1 MKKISFIICITL
13 LSFNLVGQSQRNG
26 FSYQALITTP
36 LNNNDFGI
44 NLPGVDKEVISYR
57 NKDICLRFTFLN
69 SSQNVEYLE
78 IQNTRTD
85 DYGMVNLVIGTGSPQ
100 NGYSWDNIYWGAE
113 SKSLK
118 VEVDYGSEFQ
128 SNCENFV
135 ELSLQELTA
144 VPYAMYA
151 PGLIGPIGPEGP
163 QGPAGADSSV
173 PGPQGPKGDIGPIGP
188 EGPQGPAGADS
199 SVPGPQGPKGDIG
212 PIGPEGPQGPAGA
225 DSSVPGPQGPQGE
238 KGDQGEPGITGPQG
252 APGSKG
258 DKGDTGAQGISV
270 TLKGTKATI
279 ADLPISGSAGDG
291 WIVTAGDGETHADG
305 SLWFWNITDG
315 KWDDIGPIVG
325 PQGDQGPE
333 GQTGSTGPQGIQG
346 ISGNEGPQGSQ
357 GLKGDKGDTGD
368 QGPQGE
374 IGPVGPTGPQGLQ
387 GATGPQG
394 LKGDKGDT
402 GDQGPQGEIGPVGP
416 TGPQGLQGATGPQ
429 GLKGDKGDTGDQGPQ
444 GEIGPAGPTGPQG
457 LKGDTGNEGPQGNP
471 GNNGNGIVSATNNG
485 DGTFTLN
492 FDDGTTFTSDD
503 LTGPLA
509 NVVEDTTPQLG
520 GDLDTNGNNINFGD
534 TDAAQ
539 FGNDANLLKIFHNGN
554 HGLVRDVSDGNL
566 YLQSDNNVIL
576 SSDSGVKIMVKG
588 IAGGATEL
596 YHNNVKK
603 FETTTVGVSI
613 FDEANIEGSTPHLT
627 LKRTDNANVPT
638 LRFKG
643 SSGSEGANISFDGI
657 NGSPNELV
665 FKTYDGSTLEERFR
679 VTTTGATV
687 SGNLSASG
695 NITSTGGALSGFD
708 AVIDVKA
715 PDGTGATMDFFSPND
730 NGKVLSYDYN
740 SDLTLQIN
748 DGLGEGFN
756 CLIVQKGVGKIIFE
770 AMPGANVVLI
780 NRQGHN
786 KTAGQ
791 YAVVSIINIGKDGN
805 NNDLILIGGDTG
817 L

>member
-1 MKKISFIICITL
+1 MKKIFIILCMTL

-173 PGPQGPKGDIGPIGP
+173 PGPQGPKGDIGPTGP

-212 PIGPEGPQGPAGA
+212 PTGPEGPQGPAGA
-225 DSSVPGPQGPQGE
+225 DSSVPGPQGPQGQ
-238 KGDQGEPGITGPQG
+238 KGDQGEPGITGAQG

-291 WIVTAGDGETHADG
+291 WIVTAGDGGIHADG

-346 ISGNEGPQGSQ
+346 ISGNEGPQG
-357 GLKGDKGDTGD
+357 
-368 QGPQGE
+368 
-374 IGPVGPTGPQGLQ
+374 
-387 GATGPQG
+387 PQG
-394 LKGDKGDT
+394 LKKGYT
-402 GDQGPQGEIGPVGP
+402 
-416 TGPQGLQGATGPQ
+416 
-429 GLKGDKGDTGDQGPQ
+429 
-444 GEIGPAGPTGPQG
+444 
-457 LKGDTGNEGPQGNP
+457 
-471 GNNGNGIVSATNNG
+471 
-485 DGTFTLN
+485 
-492 FDDGTTFTSDD
+492 
-503 LTGPLA
+503 
-509 NVVEDTTPQLG
+509 
-520 GDLDTNGNNINFGD
+520 
-534 TDAAQ
+534 
-539 FGNDANLLKIFHNGN
+539 
-554 HGLVRDVSDGNL
+554 R
-566 YLQSDNNVIL
+566 
-576 SSDSGVKIMVKG
+576 
-588 IAGGATEL
+588 
-596 YHNNVKK
+596 
-603 FETTTVGVSI
+603 
-613 FDEANIEGSTPHLT
+613 
-627 LKRTDNANVPT
+627 
-638 LRFKG
+638 
-643 SSGSEGANISFDGI
+643 
-657 NGSPNELV
+657 
-665 FKTYDGSTLEERFR
+665 
-679 VTTTGATV
+679 
-687 SGNLSASG
+687 
-695 NITSTGGALSGFD
+695 
-708 AVIDVKA
+708 
-715 PDGTGATMDFFSPND
+715 
-730 NGKVLSYDYN
+730 
-740 SDLTLQIN
+740 
-748 DGLGEGFN
+748 
-756 CLIVQKGVGKIIFE
+756 
-770 AMPGANVVLI
+770 
-780 NRQGHN
+780 
-786 KTAGQ
+786 
-791 YAVVSIINIGKDGN
+791 
-805 NNDLILIGGDTG
+805 
-817 L
+817 

>member
-1 MKKISFIICITL
+1 M
-13 LSFNLVGQSQRNG
+13 
-26 FSYQALITTP
+26 ITTP
-36 LNNNDFGI
+36 LNNNDVGI

-57 NKDICLRFTFLN
+57 NKDICLRFTFSN

-173 PGPQGPKGDIGPIGP
+173 PGPQGPKGDIGPTGP

-199 SVPGPQGPKGDIG
+199 SVPGPQG
-212 PIGPEGPQGPAGA
+212 
-225 DSSVPGPQGPQGE
+225 SQGE
-238 KGDQGEPGITGPQG
+238 KGDQGEPGITGAQG

-279 ADLPISGSAGDG
+279 TDLPISGSAGDG
-291 WIVTAGDGETHADG
+291 WIVTAGGGGIHADG

-346 ISGNEGPQGSQ
+346 ISGNEGPQGPQ
-357 GLKGDKGDTGD
+357 GVKGDTGD
-368 QGPQGE
+368 
-374 IGPVGPTGPQGLQ
+374 
-387 GATGPQG
+387 
-394 LKGDKGDT
+394 
-402 GDQGPQGEIGPVGP
+402 
-416 TGPQGLQGATGPQ
+416 
-429 GLKGDKGDTGDQGPQ
+429 
-444 GEIGPAGPTGPQG
+444 
-457 LKGDTGNEGPQGNP
+457 EGPQGIP
-471 GNNGNGIVSATNNG
+471 GTDGNGIVSATNNG

-492 FDDGTTFTSDD
+492 FDDGTTFTTDD
-503 LTGPLA
+503 LSGPLA

-520 GDLDTNGNNINFGD
+520 GDLDTYGNDINFGD

-539 FGNDANLLKIFHNGN
+539 FGNDANLLKIFHNGG
-554 HGLVRDVSDGNL
+554 HGIVRDVSSGSL

-576 SSDSGVKIMVKG
+576 STDSGTKIMVKG
-588 IAGGATEL
+588 IGSGATEL

-603 FETTTVGVSI
+603 FETTTGGVSI
-613 FDEANIEGSTPHLT
+613 NDEAQIEGSTPHLT

-657 NGSPNELV
+657 NGSPNELI
-665 FKTYDGSTLEERFR
+665 FKTYDASTLEERFR

-695 NITSTGGALSGFD
+695 NITSSEGSIFGFD
-708 AVIDVKA
+708 AEINNTASTAGDSFLSA
-715 PDGTGATMDFFSPND
+715 SD
-730 NGKVLSYDYN
+730 NGKVRTFDDSVNGAATDIILY
-740 SDLTLQIN
+740 IPE
-748 DGLGEGFN
+748 GLGEGFN
-756 CLIVQKGVGKIIFE
+756 CLIVQKGNGQVNFEIFQDH
-770 AMPGANVVLI
+770 NVILL

>member
-1 MKKISFIICITL
+1 MKKIFL
-13 LSFNLVGQSQRNG
+13 LLFTSLLTFNLAGQTQRNG

-36 LNNNDFGI
+36 LNNNNVGI
-44 NLPGVDKEVISYR
+44 NLPGVDKEVIAYR
-57 NKDICLRFTFLN
+57 NKDLCLRFTFLDT
-69 SSQNVEYLE
+69 SQNIEYSE

-85 DYGMVNLVIGTGSPQ
+85 DYGMVNLVIGTGSPEI
-100 NGYSWDNIYWGAE
+100 GYSWDNMFWGAD
-113 SKSLK
+113 SKYLK
-118 VEVDYGSEFQ
+118 VEVDYGSESQ

-151 PGLIGPIGPEGP
+151 PGLIGPTGPEGP

-173 PGPQGPKGDIGPIGP
+173 PGPQGPKGDIGQTGP

-199 SVPGPQGPKGDIG
+199 SVPGPQGL
-212 PIGPEGPQGPAGA
+212 QG
-225 DSSVPGPQGPQGE
+225 Q
-238 KGDQGEPGITGPQG
+238 KGDQGEPGITGAQG

-258 DKGDTGAQGISV
+258 DKGDTGAQGVSV

-291 WIVTAGDGETHADG
+291 WIVTTGNGGNHADG

-325 PQGDQGPE
+325 PQGDQGPQ

-346 ISGNEGPQGSQ
+346 ISGNQGPQGIQ
-357 GLKGDKGDTGD
+357 GIQGEKGDPGEQGIKGEKGDPGEQGIQGEKGDPGEQGIQGIQGIQGEKGDPGEQGIQGEKGDPGEQGIQGIQGVQGDKGDPGE
-368 QGPQGE
+368 QG
-374 IGPVGPTGPQGLQ
+374 IQ
-387 GATGPQG
+387 GATGN
-394 LKGDKGDT
+394 D
-402 GDQGPQGEIGPVGP
+402 
-416 TGPQGLQGATGPQ
+416 
-429 GLKGDKGDTGDQGPQ
+429 
-444 GEIGPAGPTGPQG
+444 
-457 LKGDTGNEGPQGNP
+457 
-471 GNNGNGIVSATNNG
+471 GNGIVSATNNG

-492 FDDGTTFTSDD
+492 FDDGTTFTTDD

-520 GDLDTNGNNINFGD
+520 GDLDTNGNNINFGG

-566 YLQSDNNVIL
+566 YLQSDNKVIL
-576 SSDSGVKIMVKG
+576 SSDSGVKMMVRG

-603 FETTTVGVSI
+603 FETTTGGVSI
-613 FDEANIEGSTPHLT
+613 FDETHIEGATPHLT
-627 LKRTDNANVPT
+627 LRRTDNANVPT
-638 LRFKG
+638 IRFKG
-643 SSGSEGANISFDGI
+643 SADSIGASISFDGTT
-657 NGSPNELV
+657 NGTANELI
-665 FKTYDGSTLEERFR
+665 FKTYDNTTLAERFR
-679 VTTTGATV
+679 VTTSGATV
-687 SGNLSASG
+687 SGNLSTSG
-695 NITSTGGALSGFD
+695 NLTSSSGALSGFD
-708 AVIDVKA
+708 AVIDLKE
-715 PDGTGATMDFFSPND
+715 PDITGAAMDFISPND

-740 SDLTLQIN
+740 FDLSLQIN

-770 AMPGANVVLI
+770 AMSGQNVVLI

-791 YAVVSIINIGKDGN
+791 YAVVSIINIGKDDN

-817 L
+817 F

>member
-1 MKKISFIICITL
+1 MKKIFLLLLTSL
-13 LSFNLVGQSQRNG
+13 LSFNLAGQTQRNG

-36 LNNNDFGI
+36 LNNNDVGI

-173 PGPQGPKGDIGPIGP
+173 PGPQGPKGDIGPT
-188 EGPQGPAGADS
+188 
-199 SVPGPQGPKGDIG
+199 
-212 PIGPEGPQGPAGA
+212 GPEGPQGPAGA

-238 KGDQGEPGITGPQG
+238 KGDQGEPGITGAQG

-346 ISGNEGPQGSQ
+346 ISGNEGPQGPQ
-357 GLKGDKGDTGD
+357 GVKGDTGD
-368 QGPQGE
+368 EGPQGPQG
-374 IGPVGPTGPQGLQ
+374 V
-387 GATGPQG
+387 
-394 LKGDKGDT
+394 KGDT
-402 GDQGPQGEIGPVGP
+402 GD
-416 TGPQGLQGATGPQ
+416 
-429 GLKGDKGDTGDQGPQ
+429 
-444 GEIGPAGPTGPQG
+444 
-457 LKGDTGNEGPQGNP
+457 EGPQGIP
-471 GNNGNGIVSATNNG
+471 GTDGNGIVSATNNG

-492 FDDGTTFTSDD
+492 FDDGTTFTTDD
-503 LTGPLA
+503 LSGPLA

-520 GDLDTNGNNINFGD
+520 GDLDTYGNDINFGD

-539 FGNDANLLKIFHNGN
+539 FGNDANLLKIFHNGG
-554 HGLVRDVSDGNL
+554 HGIVRDVSSGSL

-576 SSDSGVKIMVKG
+576 STDSGTKIMVKG
-588 IAGGATEL
+588 IGSGATEL

-603 FETTTVGVSI
+603 FETTTGGVSI
-613 FDEANIEGSTPHLT
+613 NDEAQIEGSTPHLT
-627 LKRTDNANVPT
+627 LQRTDNANVPT

-657 NGSPNELV
+657 NGSPNELI
-665 FKTYDGSTLEERFR
+665 FKTYDASTLEERFR

-695 NITSTGGALSGFD
+695 NITSSEGSIFGFD
-708 AVIDVKA
+708 AEINNTASTAGDSFLSA
-715 PDGTGATMDFFSPND
+715 SD
-730 NGKVLSYDYN
+730 NGKVRTFDDSVNGAATDIILY
-740 SDLTLQIN
+740 IPE
-748 DGLGEGFN
+748 GLGEGFN
-756 CLIVQKGVGKIIFE
+756 CLIVQKGNGQVNFEIFQDH
-770 AMPGANVVLI
+770 NVILL

>member
-1 MKKISFIICITL
+1 MKKISLIICITL

-36 LNNNDFGI
+36 LNNNDVGI

-100 NGYSWDNIYWGAE
+100 NGYSWNNISWGAE

-118 VEVDYGSEFQ
+118 VEVDYGSDFQ

-151 PGLIGPIGPEGP
+151 PGLIGPTGPEGP

-173 PGPQGPKGDIGPIGP
+173 PGPQGPKGDIGPTGP

-212 PIGPEGPQGPAGA
+212 PTGPEGPQGPAGA
-225 DSSVPGPQGPQGE
+225 DSSVPGPQGPQGQ
-238 KGDQGEPGITGPQG
+238 KGDQGEPGITGAQG

-291 WIVTAGDGETHADG
+291 WIVTTGDGGIHADG

-325 PQGDQGPE
+325 PQGDQGPQ
-333 GQTGSTGPQGIQG
+333 GQTGSTGPQGQQG
-346 ISGNEGPQGSQ
+346 TAGN
-357 GLKGDKGDTGD
+357 D
-368 QGPQGE
+368 
-374 IGPVGPTGPQGLQ
+374 

-394 LKGDKGDT
+394 PPGADGVD
-402 GDQGPQGEIGPVGP
+402 GQD
-416 TGPQGLQGATGPQ
+416 GATGPQ
-429 GLKGDKGDTGDQGPQ
+429 GPPGADGADGVVGATGLDGADGDSAY
-444 GEIGPAGPTGPQG
+444 EIWLSLGN
-457 LKGDTGNEGPQGNP
+457 TGNQQDFIN
-471 GNNGNGIVSATNNG
+471 S
-485 DGTFTLN
+485 
-492 FDDGTTFTSDD
+492 
-503 LTGPLA
+503 LTGPLG

-520 GDLDTNGNNINFGD
+520 GDLDTNGNNINFDD
-534 TDAAQ
+534 TYKAQ
-539 FGNDANLLKIFHNGN
+539 FGNDADLNIFHNGG
-554 HGLVRDVSDGNL
+554 HGIVRDVSAGSL

-576 SSDSGVKIMVKG
+576 STDSGTKVMVKG
-588 IAGGATEL
+588 IGSGATEL

-603 FETTTVGVSI
+603 FETTTGGVSI
-613 FDEANIEGSTPHLT
+613 FDQAILEGSTPHLT
-627 LKRTDNANVPT
+627 LRRTDNANVPT

-643 SSGSEGANISFDGI
+643 SSGSEGASIGFDGI
-657 NGSPNELV
+657 NGSPNELI
-665 FKTYDGSTLEERFR
+665 FKTYDGSTLAERFR
-679 VTTTGATV
+679 VTTSGATV

-695 NITSTGGALSGFD
+695 STPITSSEGALFGFD

-715 PDGTGATMDFFSPND
+715 PDGTGAAMDFFSPND

-740 SDLTLQIN
+740 FDLTLQIN

-770 AMPGANVVLI
+770 AMPGANLVLI

>member
-1 MKKISFIICITL
+1 MKKIFLLICISF

-36 LNNNDFGI
+36 LNNNDVGI

-57 NKDICLRFTFLN
+57 NKDICLRFTFLD
-69 SSQNVEYLE
+69 SSQNVEYTE

-85 DYGMVNLVIGTGSPQ
+85 DYGMVSLVIGTGSPQ
-100 NGYSWDNIYWGAE
+100 NGYSWDNISWGLE

-118 VEVDYGSEFQ
+118 VEVDYGSEPQ
-128 SNCENFV
+128 TYCENFV

-151 PGLIGPIGPEGP
+151 PGLIGPTGPEGP

-173 PGPQGPKGDIGPIGP
+173 PGPQGPKGDIGPTGP

-199 SVPGPQGPKGDIG
+199 SVPGPRGLQG
-212 PIGPEGPQGPAGA
+212 Q
-225 DSSVPGPQGPQGE
+225 
-238 KGDQGEPGITGPQG
+238 KGDQGEPGITGAQG

-258 DKGDTGAQGISV
+258 DKGDTGAQGVSV

-291 WIVTAGDGETHADG
+291 WIVTTGNGGIHADG

-325 PQGDQGPE
+325 PQGDQGPQ
-333 GQTGSTGPQGIQG
+333 GQTGSTGPQGQQG
-346 ISGNEGPQGSQ
+346 IPGNDGAIGPPGPPGADGQDGETGPPGPPGTDGQ
-357 GLKGDKGDTGD
+357 DGAPGPKGD
-368 QGPQGE
+368 QGADGSDGSSAYQIWIDAGNTGTE
-374 IGPVGPTGPQGLQ
+374 AQFLASLVGPSGNDGTDGADGQDGEPGP
-387 GATGPQG
+387 
-394 LKGDKGDT
+394 K
-402 GDQGPQGEIGPVGP
+402 GDQGADGSDGSSAYQIWIDAGNTGTEAQFLASLVGP
-416 TGPQGLQGATGPQ
+416 S
-429 GLKGDKGDTGDQGPQ
+429 
-444 GEIGPAGPTGPQG
+444 
-457 LKGDTGNEGPQGNP
+457 GN
-471 GNNGNGIVSATNNG
+471 
-485 DGTFTLN
+485 DGTDGASG
-492 FDDGTTFTSDD
+492 DDGDSAYEIWKS
-503 LTGPLA
+503 LGNTGTEQDYINSFLA
-509 NVVEDTTPQLG
+509 NVVEDIIPQLG
-520 GDLDTNGNNINFGD
+520 GDLDTNGNNINFGG

-566 YLQSDNNVIL
+566 YLQSDNKVIL
-576 SSDSGVKIMVKG
+576 SSDSGVKMMVRG

-603 FETTTVGVSI
+603 FETTTGGVSI
-613 FDEANIEGSTPHLT
+613 FDETHIEGATPHLT
-627 LKRTDNANVPT
+627 LRRTDNANVPT

-643 SSGSEGANISFDGI
+643 SSNSIGASISFDGT
-657 NGSPNELV
+657 NGTANELI
-665 FKTYDGSTLEERFR
+665 FKTYDNNSTLAERFR
-679 VTTTGATV
+679 VTRNGAKVTGNFEIDSIVT
-687 SGNLSASG
+687 SG
-695 NITSTGGALSGFD
+695 NITSSGGALSGFD
-708 AVIDVKA
+708 AVISEKVSVN
-715 PDGTGATMDFFSPND
+715 DGASMEAISAND

-740 SDLTLQIN
+740 FDLTLLI
-748 DGLGEGFN
+748 GELGEGFN

-770 AMPGANVVLI
+770 AMPQRDVVLI

-817 L
+817 F

>member
-1 MKKISFIICITL
+1 MKKIFLLLCISL
-13 LSFNLVGQSQRNG
+13 LSLNLVGQSQRNG

-36 LNNNDFGI
+36 LNNNDVGI

-57 NKDICLRFTFLN
+57 NKDICLKFTFLN
-69 SSQNVEYLE
+69 SSQNIEYTE

-100 NGYSWDNIYWGAE
+100 NGYSWDNISWGAE

-118 VEVDYGSEFQ
+118 VEVDYGSESQ
-128 SNCENFV
+128 TYCENFV

-151 PGLIGPIGPEGP
+151 PGLIGPT
-163 QGPAGADSSV
+163 GPA
-173 PGPQGPKGDIGPIGP
+173 
-188 EGPQGPAGADS
+188 
-199 SVPGPQGPKGDIG
+199 
-212 PIGPEGPQGPAGA
+212 GPQGPAGA
-225 DSSVPGPQGPQGE
+225 DSSVPGPQGPQGDIGPTGPAGPQGHAGADSSVPGPQGPKGQ
-238 KGDQGEPGITGPQG
+238 KGDQGEPGITGAQG

-258 DKGDTGAQGISV
+258 DKGDTGAQGVSV

-291 WIVTAGDGETHADG
+291 WIVTTGNGGNHADG

-333 GQTGSTGPQGIQG
+333 GQTGSTGPQGQQG
-346 ISGNEGPQGSQ
+346 IPGN
-357 GLKGDKGDTGD
+357 D
-368 QGPQGE
+368 
-374 IGPVGPTGPQGLQ
+374 

-394 LKGDKGDT
+394 PPGADGAD
-402 GDQGPQGEIGPVGP
+402 GQD
-416 TGPQGLQGATGPQ
+416 GATGPQ
-429 GLKGDKGDTGDQGPQ
+429 GPPGADGTDGQDG
-444 GEIGPAGPTGPQG
+444 ATGPQG
-457 LKGDTGNEGPQGNP
+457 PPGADGTDGQDGATGPQGPP
-471 GNNGNGIVSATNNG
+471 GA
-485 DGTFTLN
+485 DGT
-492 FDDGTTFTSDD
+492 DGQDGATGPQGPPGADGADGADGATGLDGADGDSAYEIWLSLGNTGNQQDFINS
-503 LTGPLA
+503 LTGPLG
-509 NVVEDTTPQLG
+509 NVVEDPTPQLG
-520 GDLDTNGNNINFGD
+520 GDLDTNGNNINFGG

-566 YLQSDNNVIL
+566 YLQSDNKVIL
-576 SSDSGVKIMVKG
+576 SSDSGVKMMVRG

-603 FETTTVGVSI
+603 FETTTGGVSI
-613 FDEANIEGSTPHLT
+613 FDETHIEGATPHLT
-627 LKRTDNANVPT
+627 LRRTDNANVPT
-638 LRFKG
+638 IRFKG
-643 SSGSEGANISFDGI
+643 SADSIGASISFDGTT
-657 NGSPNELV
+657 NGTANELI
-665 FKTYDGSTLEERFR
+665 FKTYDNTTLAERFR
-679 VTTTGATV
+679 VTTSGATV
-687 SGNLSASG
+687 SGNLSTSG
-695 NITSTGGALSGFD
+695 NLTSSGGALSGFD
-708 AVIDVKA
+708 AVIDLKE
-715 PDGTGATMDFFSPND
+715 PDITGAAMDFISPND

-740 SDLTLQIN
+740 FDLSLQIN

-770 AMPGANVVLI
+770 AMSGQNVVLI

-791 YAVVSIINIGKDGN
+791 YAVVSIINIGKDDN

>member
-1 MKKISFIICITL
+1 MKKIFL
-13 LSFNLVGQSQRNG
+13 LLFTSLLTFNLAGQTQRNG

-36 LNNNDFGI
+36 LNNNNVGI
-44 NLPGVDKEVISYR
+44 NLPGVDKEVIAYR
-57 NKDICLRFTFLN
+57 NKDLCLRFTFLDT
-69 SSQNVEYLE
+69 SQNIEYSE

-85 DYGMVNLVIGTGSPQ
+85 DYGMVNLVIGTGSPEI
-100 NGYSWDNIYWGAE
+100 GYSWDNMFWGAD
-113 SKSLK
+113 SKYLK
-118 VEVDYGSEFQ
+118 VEVDYGSESQ

-151 PGLIGPIGPEGP
+151 PGLIGPTGPEGPKGPKGDIGQTGPEGP
-163 QGPAGADSSV
+163 QGPAGADSSI
-173 PGPQGPKGDIGPIGP
+173 PGPQGL
-188 EGPQGPAGADS
+188 QG
-199 SVPGPQGPKGDIG
+199 Q
-212 PIGPEGPQGPAGA
+212 
-225 DSSVPGPQGPQGE
+225 
-238 KGDQGEPGITGPQG
+238 KGDQGEPGITGAQG

-258 DKGDTGAQGISV
+258 DKGDTGAQGVSV

-291 WIVTAGDGETHADG
+291 WIVTTGNGGNHADG

-333 GQTGSTGPQGIQG
+333 GQTGSTGPQGQQG
-346 ISGNEGPQGSQ
+346 IPGN
-357 GLKGDKGDTGD
+357 D
-368 QGPQGE
+368 
-374 IGPVGPTGPQGLQ
+374 

-394 LKGDKGDT
+394 PPGADGAD
-402 GDQGPQGEIGPVGP
+402 GQD
-416 TGPQGLQGATGPQ
+416 GATGPQ
-429 GLKGDKGDTGDQGPQ
+429 GPPGADGTDGQDG
-444 GEIGPAGPTGPQG
+444 ATGPQG
-457 LKGDTGNEGPQGNP
+457 PPGADGTDGQDGATGPQGPP
-471 GNNGNGIVSATNNG
+471 GA
-485 DGTFTLN
+485 DGTDGQDGATGPQGPPGA
-492 FDDGTTFTSDD
+492 DGTDGQDGATGPQGPPGADGADGADGATGLDGADGDSAYEIWLSLGNTGNQQDFINS
-503 LTGPLA
+503 LTGPLG
-509 NVVEDTTPQLG
+509 NVVEDPTPQLG
-520 GDLDTNGNNINFGD
+520 GDLDTNGNNINFDG

-603 FETTTVGVSI
+603 FETTTGGVSI
-613 FDEANIEGSTPHLT
+613 FDETHIEGATPHLT
-627 LKRTDNANVPT
+627 LRRTDNANVPT
-638 LRFKG
+638 IRFKG
-643 SSGSEGANISFDGI
+643 SADSIGASISFDGTT
-657 NGSPNELV
+657 NGTANELI
-665 FKTYDGSTLEERFR
+665 FKTYDNTTLAERFR
-679 VTTTGATV
+679 VTTSGATV
-687 SGNLSASG
+687 SGNLSTSG
-695 NITSTGGALSGFD
+695 NLTSSAGALSGFD
-708 AVIDVKA
+708 AVINLKE
-715 PDGTGATMDFFSPND
+715 PDITGAAMDFISPND

-740 SDLTLQIN
+740 FDLSLQIN

-770 AMPGANVVLI
+770 AMSGQNVVLI

>member
-1 MKKISFIICITL
+1 MKKIFILLCISF

-26 FSYQALITTP
+26 FSFQALITTP
-36 LNNNDFGI
+36 LNNNDYGI
-44 NLPGVDKEVISYR
+44 NLPGVDKEVISYS
-57 NKDICLRFTFLN
+57 NKDICLRFTFLD
-69 SSQNVEYLE
+69 SSQNVEYTE

-100 NGYSWDNIYWGAE
+100 NGYSWDNISWGVE

-118 VEVDYGSEFQ
+118 VEVDYGSEPQ
-128 SNCENFV
+128 TYCENFV

-151 PGLIGPIGPEGP
+151 PGLIGPTGPEGP

-173 PGPQGPKGDIGPIGP
+173 PGPQGPKGDIGPTGP

-199 SVPGPQGPKGDIG
+199 SVPGPQGL
-212 PIGPEGPQGPAGA
+212 QG
-225 DSSVPGPQGPQGE
+225 Q
-238 KGDQGEPGITGPQG
+238 KGDQGEPGITGAQG

-258 DKGDTGAQGISV
+258 DKGDTGAQGVSV

-291 WIVTAGDGETHADG
+291 WIVTTGNGGNHADG

-325 PQGDQGPE
+325 PQGDQGPQ
-333 GQTGSTGPQGIQG
+333 GQTGSTGPQGQQG
-346 ISGNEGPQGSQ
+346 IPGN
-357 GLKGDKGDTGD
+357 D
-368 QGPQGE
+368 
-374 IGPVGPTGPQGLQ
+374 
-387 GATGPQG
+387 GATGPSGNDGTDGADGQDG
-394 LKGDKGDT
+394 APGPK
-402 GDQGPQGEIGPVGP
+402 GDQGADGSDGSSAYQIWIDAGNTGTEAQFLASLVGP
-416 TGPQGLQGATGPQ
+416 SGNDGTDGATG
-429 GLKGDKGDTGDQGPQ
+429 
-444 GEIGPAGPTGPQG
+444 
-457 LKGDTGNEGPQGNP
+457 
-471 GNNGNGIVSATNNG
+471 
-485 DGTFTLN
+485 
-492 FDDGTTFTSDD
+492 DDGDSAYEIWKS
-503 LTGPLA
+503 LGNTGTEQDYINSFLV
-509 NVVEDTTPQLG
+509 NVVEDIIPQLG
-520 GDLDTNGNNINFGD
+520 GDLDTNGNNINFGG

-539 FGNDANLLKIFHNGN
+539 FGNDTNLLKIFHNGN

-566 YLQSDNNVIL
+566 YLQSDNKVIL
-576 SSDSGVKIMVKG
+576 SSDSGVKMMVRG

-603 FETTTVGVSI
+603 FETTTGGVSI
-613 FDEANIEGSTPHLT
+613 FDEAILQGSTPHLT
-627 LKRTDNANVPT
+627 LRRTDNASVPT

-643 SSGSEGANISFDGI
+643 SLGTEGANIGFDGI
-657 NGSPNELV
+657 NGSANELI
-665 FKTYDGSTLEERFR
+665 FKTYDGLTLAERFR
-679 VTTTGATV
+679 VTTSGATV

-708 AVIDVKA
+708 AVISEKVS
-715 PDGTGATMDFFSPND
+715 DGTGAGGEFISAND

-740 SDLTLQIN
+740 IDLTLKIM

-770 AMPGANVVLI
+770 AMQGENVVLI

-791 YAVVSIINIGKDGN
+791 YAVVSIINIGIDGN
-805 NNDLILIGGDTG
+805 GDDLILIGGDTG
-817 L
+817 M

>member
-1 MKKISFIICITL
+1 MKKIFLLLCISF

-36 LNNNDFGI
+36 LNNNDVGI
-44 NLPGVDKEVISYR
+44 NLPGVDKEIISYR

-69 SSQNVEYLE
+69 TSQNIEYVE

-100 NGYSWDNIYWGAE
+100 NGYSWDNISWGAE

-118 VEVDYGSEFQ
+118 VEVDYGSESQ
-128 SNCENFV
+128 TYCENFV

-151 PGLIGPIGPEGP
+151 PGLIGPTGPEGP

-173 PGPQGPKGDIGPIGP
+173 PGPRGLQGH
-188 EGPQGPAGADS
+188 
-199 SVPGPQGPKGDIG
+199 
-212 PIGPEGPQGPAGA
+212 
-225 DSSVPGPQGPQGE
+225 
-238 KGDQGEPGITGPQG
+238 KGDQGEPGITGAQG
-252 APGSKG
+252 SPGSKG
-258 DKGDTGAQGISV
+258 DKGDTGAQGVSV

-279 ADLPISGSAGDG
+279 EDLPISGSAGDG
-291 WIVTAGDGETHADG
+291 WIVTTGNGGIHADG

-325 PQGDQGPE
+325 PQGDQGPQ
-333 GQTGSTGPQGIQG
+333 GQSGSTGPQGQQG
-346 ISGNEGPQGSQ
+346 IPGNDGQDGAPGP
-357 GLKGDKGDTGD
+357 KGD
-368 QGPQGE
+368 QGADGSDGSSAYQIWIDAGNTGTE
-374 IGPVGPTGPQGLQ
+374 AQFLASLVGPS
-387 GATGPQG
+387 
-394 LKGDKGDT
+394 
-402 GDQGPQGEIGPVGP
+402 
-416 TGPQGLQGATGPQ
+416 
-429 GLKGDKGDTGDQGPQ
+429 
-444 GEIGPAGPTGPQG
+444 
-457 LKGDTGNEGPQGNP
+457 GN
-471 GNNGNGIVSATNNG
+471 
-485 DGTFTLN
+485 DGTDGASG
-492 FDDGTTFTSDD
+492 DDGDSAYEIWKS
-503 LTGPLA
+503 LGNTGTEQDYINSFLA
-509 NVVEDTTPQLG
+509 NVVEDIIPQLG
-520 GDLDTNGNNINFGD
+520 GDLDTNGNNINFGG

-566 YLQSDNNVIL
+566 YLQSDNKVIL
-576 SSDSGVKIMVKG
+576 SSDSGVKMMVRG

-603 FETTTVGVSI
+603 FETTTGGVSI
-613 FDEANIEGSTPHLT
+613 FDETHIEGATPHLT
-627 LKRTDNANVPT
+627 LRRTDNANVPT

-643 SSGSEGANISFDGI
+643 SANSIGASIDFDGTT
-657 NGSPNELV
+657 NGTANELI
-665 FKTYDGSTLEERFR
+665 FKTYDNTTLAERFR
-679 VTTTGATV
+679 VTTSGATV

-695 NITSTGGALSGFD
+695 NLTSSGGALSGFD
-708 AVIDVKA
+708 AVIDLKE
-715 PDGTGATMDFFSPND
+715 PDITGAAMDFISPND

-740 SDLTLQIN
+740 FDLSLQIN

-770 AMPGANVVLI
+770 AMSGQNVVLI

-791 YAVVSIINIGKDGN
+791 YAVVSIINIGKDDN

-817 L
+817 F

>member
-1 MKKISFIICITL
+1 MKKIFIISCISSL
-13 LSFNLVGQSQRNG
+13 FCFNLVGQSQRNG

-36 LNNNDFGI
+36 LNNNDVGI

-57 NKDICLRFTFLN
+57 NKDICLRFTFLD
-69 SSQNVEYLE
+69 SSQNIEYSE

-85 DYGMVNLVIGTGSPQ
+85 DYGMVNLVIGTGSPE
-100 NGYSWDNIYWGAE
+100 NGYLWDNILWGAE

-118 VEVDYGSEFQ
+118 VEVDYGYDFQ
-128 SNCENFV
+128 TNCENFV

-151 PGLIGPIGPEGP
+151 PGLIGPTGPEGP

-173 PGPQGPKGDIGPIGP
+173 PGPQGPKGDIGPP
-188 EGPQGPAGADS
+188 
-199 SVPGPQGPKGDIG
+199 
-212 PIGPEGPQGPAGA
+212 GPEGPQGPAGA
-225 DSSVPGPQGPQGE
+225 DSSVPGPQGPQGQ
-238 KGDQGEPGITGPQG
+238 KGDQGQPGITGAQG

-258 DKGDTGAQGISV
+258 DKGDTGAQGVSV

-279 ADLPISGSAGDG
+279 ADLPMSGSAGDG
-291 WIVTAGDGETHADG
+291 WIVTTGDGGIHADG
-305 SLWFWNITDG
+305 SLWFWNVTES

-346 ISGNEGPQGSQ
+346 ISGNEGPQGPQ
-357 GLKGDKGDTGD
+357 GTKGDTGD
-368 QGPQGE
+368 QGPQG
-374 IGPVGPTGPQGLQ
+374 V
-387 GATGPQG
+387 
-394 LKGDKGDT
+394 KGDT
-402 GDQGPQGEIGPVGP
+402 GDQGPQG
-416 TGPQGLQGATGPQ
+416 PQGV
-429 GLKGDKGDTGDQGPQ
+429 KGDTGDQGLQ
-444 GEIGPAGPTGPQG
+444 GI
-457 LKGDTGNEGPQGNP
+457 P

-520 GDLDTNGNNINFGD
+520 GDLDTNGNNINFGG

-539 FGNDANLLKIFHNGN
+539 FGNDGNLLKIFHNGN

-566 YLQSDNNVIL
+566 YLQSDNKVIL
-576 SSDSGVKIMVKG
+576 SSDSGVKMMVRG

-603 FETTTVGVSI
+603 FETTTGGVSI
-613 FDEANIEGSTPHLT
+613 FDETHIEGITPHLT
-627 LKRTDNANVPT
+627 LRRTDNANVPT
-638 LRFKG
+638 IRFKG
-643 SSGSEGANISFDGI
+643 SADSIGASISFDGTT
-657 NGSPNELV
+657 NGTANELI

-679 VTTTGATV
+679 VTTSGATV
-687 SGNLSASG
+687 SGNLSTSG
-695 NITSTGGALSGFD
+695 NLTSSAGALSGFD
-708 AVIDVKA
+708 AVINLKE
-715 PDGTGATMDFFSPND
+715 PDITGAAMDFISPND

-740 SDLTLQIN
+740 FDLSLQIN

-770 AMPGANVVLI
+770 AMQGANVVLI

-791 YAVVSIINIGKDGN
+791 YAVVSIINIGKDDN

>member
-1 MKKISFIICITL
+1 MKKIFLLLCLSL
-13 LSFNLVGQSQRNG
+13 LSFNLIGQGQRNG

-36 LNNNDFGI
+36 LNNNDVGI
-44 NLPGVDKEVISYR
+44 NLPGVDKKVTAYR
-57 NKDICLRFTFLN
+57 NKDICLRFTFLD
-69 SSQNVEYLE
+69 SSQNVEYSE

-85 DYGMVNLVIGTGSPQ
+85 DYGMVNLVIGTGSPEI
-100 NGYSWDNIYWGAE
+100 GYSWDNIRWGAD

-118 VEVDYGSEFQ
+118 VEVDYGSESQ
-128 SNCENFV
+128 TNCENFV

-151 PGLIGPIGPEGP
+151 PGLIGPTGSEGP

-173 PGPQGPKGDIGPIGP
+173 PGPQGPKGDIGPTGP

-199 SVPGPQGPKGDIG
+199 SVPGPRGIQG
-212 PIGPEGPQGPAGA
+212 Q
-225 DSSVPGPQGPQGE
+225 
-238 KGDQGEPGITGPQG
+238 KGDQGESGPEGPQG

-258 DKGDTGAQGISV
+258 DKGDTGAQGVSI

-291 WIVTAGDGETHADG
+291 WIVTTGDGGIHADG

-315 KWDDIGPIVG
+315 KWDDIGAIVG
-325 PQGDQGPE
+325 PQGDQGPQ
-333 GQTGSTGPQGIQG
+333 GQTGSTGPQGQQG
-346 ISGNEGPQGSQ
+346 IPGN
-357 GLKGDKGDTGD
+357 D
-368 QGPQGE
+368 
-374 IGPVGPTGPQGLQ
+374 
-387 GATGPQG
+387 GATGPSGNDGADGSDGQ
-394 LKGDKGDT
+394 D
-402 GDQGPQGEIGPVGP
+402 
-416 TGPQGLQGATGPQ
+416 GATG
-429 GLKGDKGDTGDQGPQ
+429 
-444 GEIGPAGPTGPQG
+444 
-457 LKGDTGNEGPQGNP
+457 
-471 GNNGNGIVSATNNG
+471 
-485 DGTFTLN
+485 
-492 FDDGTTFTSDD
+492 DDGDSAYEIWISHGN
-503 LTGPLA
+503 TGTEQDYINSFLA
-509 NVVEDTTPQLG
+509 NVVEDTIPQLG

-576 SSDSGVKIMVKG
+576 SSDSGVKKMVKG

-596 YHNNVKK
+596 YHNDVKK
-603 FETTTVGVSI
+603 FETTTGGVSI
-613 FDEANIEGSTPHLT
+613 FDEAILEGSTPHLT
-627 LKRTDNANVPT
+627 LRRTDNANVPT

-643 SSGSEGANISFDGI
+643 SLGTEGANIGFDGT
-657 NGSPNELV
+657 NGSPNELI
-665 FKTYDGSTLEERFR
+665 FKTHDGSTLAERFR
-679 VTTTGATV
+679 VTTSGATV

-708 AVIDVKA
+708 AVIGEKV
-715 PDGTGATMDFFSPND
+715 PDGTGATMDFISPDD

-740 SDLTLQIN
+740 FDLTLYIN

-770 AMPGANVVLI
+770 AMPDKNVVLI

-791 YAVVSIINIGKDGN
+791 YAVVSIINIGTDGN
-805 NNDLILIGGDTG
+805 GDDLILIGGDTG
-817 L
+817 M